1 MTYLMDYIKQNEDL
15 TSINGISGGC
25 LNMCL
30 NMDKRIRKIYVL
42 IMMVLYVSGFDY
54 VLWIYCIEKLLM
66 FLSKRSKR

>member
-15 TSINGISGGC
+15 TSINGISGWY
-25 LNMCL
+25 L